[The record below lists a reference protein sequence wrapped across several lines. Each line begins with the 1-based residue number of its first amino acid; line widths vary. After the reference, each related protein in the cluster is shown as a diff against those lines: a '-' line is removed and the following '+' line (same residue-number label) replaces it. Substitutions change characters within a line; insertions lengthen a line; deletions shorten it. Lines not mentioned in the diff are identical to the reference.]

1 MGGILD
7 GLDDV
12 FKDPVDSISGEVK
25 SAVDGIQNAVKDGAK
40 SLDAGQVDKVLQ
52 SFTEDAKQL
61 GKEVITEQGQQYVA
75 AIEELKEKFKELQ
88 DQLDIEKIKREILG
102 KAEEFCEAY
111 LREKVSLPEDLPI
124 KTHPRVILDFDL
136 SWIDIKIEIFVMKQ
150 EDPDKSFKEKYL
162 VAGDIHYKQM
172 FNEPLQVPDF
182 GTQTNPNLVQNEMDR
197 IKDEIDKQK
206 ERIIAELVASIM
218 GDYVPPLKMLSKYL
232 KIF

>member
-1 MGGILD
+1 MGILD
-7 GLDDV
+7 GIDDIIN
-12 FKDPVDSISGEVK
+12 DTVDGMSGGLK
-25 SAVDGIQNAVKDGAK
+25 SAVDGIQNAVQNGAK
-40 SLDAGQVDKVLQ
+40 SLDADQVDMVLQ

-61 GKEVITEQGQQYVA
+61 GKEIITEQGQQYVT

-111 LREKVSLPEDLPI
+111 LRDKVSLPEDLPI

-136 SWIDIKIEIFVMKQ
+136 SWIEIKIEIFVMKQ
-150 EDPDKSFKEKYL
+150 EDPDNSFRERYL

-172 FNEPLQVPDF
+172 FNESLHIPDF
-182 GTQTNPNLVQNEMDR
+182 GTQTNPNLVQNELDS

-206 ERIIAELVASIM
+206 ERVIAQLVASIM
-218 GDYVPPLKMLSKYL
+218 ADYVPPLKVLSKYL